1 VSVRTPLPTVRGIV
15 TELESIDVLVA
26 SRRSLFREALLSSLV
41 SDPRVAVVA
50 ECDFG
55 PTAVTEAA
63 RAKPDVALLDASL
76 PPYGGPKCVSL
87 IIDAAPAC
95 RVLLLADDDA
105 SEVLVDAFDAG
116 ASGLL
121 TKSAS
126 VADLLEAIHEV
137 RRGDVVVPRSLLAE
151 LIRRLV
157 ARRRDREGTRALL
170 DRLTTREHEVL
181 ALLASGAD
189 NRAIATTLF
198 ISPLTAR
205 THVQNVLRKLR
216 VHSRL
221 EAAMFW
227 TQHVRELRG
236 VQ

>member
-1 VSVRTPLPTVRGIV
+1 MMPLRSVPGIV
-15 TELESIDVLVA
+15 TVREPIEVLVA
-26 SRRSLFREALLSSLV
+26 SRRSLFREALLASLV
-41 SDPRVAVVA
+41 SDPRLVVVG

-63 RAKPDVALLDASL
+63 RAKPEVALLDASL
-76 PPYGGPKCVSL
+76 PPYGGPKCVPL
-87 IIDAAPAC
+87 IIEAAPAC

-105 SEVLVDAFDAG
+105 SAVLVDAFDAG

-137 RRGDVVVPRSLLAE
+137 GRGEVVVPRPLLAE

-157 ARRRDREGTRALL
+157 ARRRDREGARALL

-181 ALLASGAD
+181 ALLASGAN
-189 NRAIATTLF
+189 NRAIAETLF

-227 TQHVRELRG
+227 TQHVRQLRE

>member
-1 VSVRTPLPTVRGIV
+1 MTPLLNVRGSV
-15 TELESIDVLVA
+15 TELEPIDVLVA

-41 SDPRVAVVA
+41 SDPLVVVVA

-55 PTAVTEAA
+55 PTAVAEAA
-63 RAKPDVALLDASL
+63 RAKPDVVLLDAWL

-105 SEVLVDAFDAG
+105 SAVLVDAFDAG

-137 RRGDVVVPRSLLAE
+137 RRGDVVVPRSLLTE

-157 ARRRDREGTRALL
+157 ARRRDREGARALL
-170 DRLTTREHEVL
+170 DRLTTREQEVL
-181 ALLASGAD
+181 ALLASGAG

-227 TQHVRELRG
+227 TQHVGRLRG

>member
-1 VSVRTPLPTVRGIV
+1 
-15 TELESIDVLVA
+15 
-26 SRRSLFREALLSSLV
+26 
-41 SDPRVAVVA
+41 
-50 ECDFG
+50 
-55 PTAVTEAA
+55 
-63 RAKPDVALLDASL
+63 
-76 PPYGGPKCVSL
+76 
-87 IIDAAPAC
+87 
-95 RVLLLADDDA
+95 
-105 SEVLVDAFDAG
+105 VLVDAFDAG

-126 VADLLEAIHEV
+126 LADLLEAIHDV
-137 RRGDVVVPRSLLAE
+137 SRGDVVVPRSLLAE
-151 LIRRLV
+151 LIRHLV
-157 ARRRDREGTRALL
+157 ARRRVREGGRALL

-189 NRAIATTLF
+189 NRAIASALF

-221 EAAMFW
+221 EAAMFV
-227 TQHVRELRG
+227 TQNFTRLRG

>member
-1 VSVRTPLPTVRGIV
+1 MTPLRSVPASV
-15 TELESIDVLVA
+15 TELEPIDVLVA

-41 SDPRVAVVA
+41 TDPRLVVVG

-76 PPYGGPKCVSL
+76 PPYGGPECVPL
-87 IIDAAPAC
+87 IIEAAPMC

-105 SEVLVDAFDAG
+105 SAVLVDAFDAG

-137 RRGDVVVPRSLLAE
+137 GRGEVVVPRSLLAE

-157 ARRRDREGTRALL
+157 ARRRDREEARTLL

-189 NRAIATTLF
+189 NRAIATALF

-227 TQHVRELRG
+227 TQHIRQLRG

>member
-1 VSVRTPLPTVRGIV
+1 V
-15 TELESIDVLVA
+15 TELEPIDVLVA
-26 SRRSLFREALLSSLV
+26 SRRPLFREALLSALV
-41 SDPRVAVVA
+41 SDPRVVVVG

-55 PTAVTEAA
+55 PTAVMEAA
-63 RAKPDVALLDASL
+63 RAKPHVALLDASL
-76 PPYGGPKCVSL
+76 PPDGGPKCASL

-105 SEVLVDAFDAG
+105 TAVLVDAFDAG

-126 VADLLEAIHEV
+126 VADLLEAIHDL
-137 RRGDVVVPRSLLAE
+137 RRGDVVVPRSLLTE

-157 ARRRDREGTRALL
+157 ARRRDRERARALL

-181 ALLASGAD
+181 ALLALGAN
-189 NRAIATTLF
+189 NRAIATTLV
-198 ISPLTAR
+198 ISPRTAR

-221 EAAMFW
+221 EAAMFM
-227 TQHVRELRG
+227 TQHAIRPLR
-236 VQ
+236 VL

>member
-1 VSVRTPLPTVRGIV
+1 VI
-15 TELESIDVLVA
+15 ELEPIEVLVA

-41 SDPRVAVVA
+41 SDPRVVVVG
-50 ECDFG
+50 ECSFG

-76 PPYGGPKCVSL
+76 PPSGGPKCASL

-95 RVLLLADDDA
+95 RVLLLADADA
-105 SEVLVDAFDAG
+105 SAVLVDAFDAG

-126 VADLLEAIHEV
+126 VADLLEAIHDV
-137 RRGDVVVPRSLLAE
+137 SRGDVVVPRSLLTE
-151 LIRRLV
+151 LIRHLV
-157 ARRRDREGTRALL
+157 ARRRDREGARALL

-181 ALLASGAD
+181 TLLASGAD
-189 NRAIATTLF
+189 NRAIASALF

-221 EAAMFW
+221 EAAMFM
-227 TQHVRELRG
+227 TQNLTRLRG